1 MKDYRATFDISDAD
15 WKAIDKALSLLEE
28 KFMALRDIT
37 DEDRAWQVPFS
48 TRAEAFCRKAVDVMV
63 KDRDVLI
70 DTDVD
75 LDEIRGDLLS
85 IDELRPRISRL
96 ESLLE
101 KCRHNENWLARYL
114 YTGCM
119 DGYAVFD
126 IAGRAAPMKPLRDA
140 ISFRKPGLKMPLVDF
155 DGAGLKLDPDAE

>member
-1 MKDYRATFDISDAD
+1 
-15 WKAIDKALSLLEE
+15 
-28 KFMALRDIT
+28 
-37 DEDRAWQVPFS
+37 
-48 TRAEAFCRKAVDVMV
+48 MV

-101 KCRHNENWLARYL
+101 KCRDNETWLKGFL
-114 YTGCM
+114 FTGCI
-119 DGYAVFD
+119 DGYVVFD
-126 IAGRAAPMKPLRDA
+126 LAGRAGPMKPLHDA
-140 ISFRKPGLKMPLVDF
+140 MSFKKPGLKMPLVDRS
-155 DGAGLKLDPDAE
+155 GKGPAIDPDAE

>member
-101 KCRHNENWLARYL
+101 KCRDNETWLKGFL
-114 YTGCM
+114 FTGCI
-119 DGYAVFD
+119 DGYVVFD
-126 IAGRAAPMKPLRDA
+126 LAGRAGPMKPLHDA
-140 ISFRKPGLKMPLVDF
+140 MSFKKPGLKMPLVDRS
-155 DGAGLKLDPDAE
+155 GKGPVIDPDAE

>member
-1 MKDYRATFDISDAD
+1 MKDYRATFDLSEAD
-15 WKAIDKALSLLEE
+15 WKAIDKALSVLEE

-37 DEDRAWQVPFS
+37 EEDLAWQIPFS

-85 IDELRPRISRL
+85 IDELRPRIGRL

-119 DGYAVFD
+119 DGYFVFD
-126 IAGRAAPMKPLRDA
+126 LAGRAGPMKALREA
-140 ISFRKPGLKMPLVDF
+140 ISFKKPGLKMPLVDRS
-155 DGAGLKLDPDAE
+155 GKGPAIDPDAE

>member
-1 MKDYRATFDISDAD
+1 MKDYRATFDFSDAD
-15 WKAIDKALSLLEE
+15 WQAIDKALAVLED
-28 KFMALRDIT
+28 KFTALRDIT
-37 DEDRAWQVPFS
+37 AEDRAWQIPFS

-101 KCRHNENWLARYL
+101 KCRDNETWLKGFL
-114 YTGCM
+114 YTGCI

-126 IAGRAAPMKPLRDA
+126 IAGRAGPMKPLRDA
-140 ISFRKPGLKMPLVDF
+140 ISYRKPGLKMPLVDF
-155 DGAGLKLDPDAE
+155 DGAGLKLDPDAD

>member
-1 MKDYRATFDISDAD
+1 MKDYRATFDLSDAD

-85 IDELRPRISRL
+85 IDELRPRIGRL
-96 ESLLE
+96 AALLLE
-101 KCRHNENWLARYL
+101 EALDLGGRRITHLDRQRLCLFTHAHYWQPLLRICRDYPIPE
-114 YTGCM
+114 
-119 DGYAVFD
+119 
-126 IAGRAAPMKPLRDA
+126 
-140 ISFRKPGLKMPLVDF
+140 
-155 DGAGLKLDPDAE
+155 

>member
-1 MKDYRATFDISDAD
+1 MKDYRATFDLSDAD

-96 ESLLE
+96 ESLLDAVRRVYASTLSE
-101 KCRHNENWLARYL
+101 TALRYRQRRGLLFAHALLLGHRVGRHPHR
-114 YTGCM
+114 
-119 DGYAVFD
+119 
-126 IAGRAAPMKPLRDA
+126 I
-140 ISFRKPGLKMPLVDF
+140 
-155 DGAGLKLDPDAE
+155 LDRGVVVGQPTKQR